1 MQYHPF
7 GLFARSA
14 YCDQPQ
20 RFDKAA
26 HGVWAGSSHARGVL
40 MSSREH
46 LLARDAL
53 QRHPDPR
60 RLVSINHLSNADDR
74 GGVGG
79 CEGAH

>member
-1 MQYHPF
+1 
-7 GLFARSA
+7 
-14 YCDQPQ
+14 
-20 RFDKAA
+20 
-26 HGVWAGSSHARGVL
+26 VL